1 MVFLG
6 YYRRFN
12 WL

>member
-6 YYRRFN
+6 YYRRFY